1 MYKFYL
7 TIKGVKKEI
16 SQPIGFD
23 TSVFTLKVD
32 TGRFGLDTSFSET
45 RYTFSSLQN
54 HLFYEILE
62 DVEQYGFESVIILDI
77 ETGIDLALTFQLDI
91 KNSSTD
97 GIKTFSATGIQKSAQ
112 GLIQKRSGLKV
123 NLFDTKTID
132 GMPIVPCSRHR
143 VVIDAL
149 PTINTTE
156 WGQTPFNAN
165 MRLLRRKELETF
177 SLVNLFN
184 SMSVQEI
191 SNTYLPVTQ
200 VRNPIHFAI
209 SWIGHSEA
217 LKEFFSQSAMYTSD
231 GITNGFSLKI
241 KDVNLKVSNAL
252 PTTKTSIVY
261 VILKD
266 DEVDNDTSSY
276 YKIKNSSLPVIT
288 LFTKTGNF
296 DVKSGDLEIKI
307 PSMSNLQNLYIYV
320 VVADYRDEEYDYTPN
335 LEISGGSMVMTQQ
348 DESITT
354 TADGVLLRD
363 ALEYVVKSTTGV
375 NNQVFTTIFNSI
387 YPDQIILNGN
397 ALRGINNS
405 FYLSLDTL
413 FAGMKEVGAD
423 FMLNQPNGSDIFIGV
438 RKDFYSDIEAWIF
451 EKEQFDG
458 MTFAPSNE
466 QFSINKFQFKYELY
480 QSEKELVMDNTQY
493 IVHGSQEFSLT
504 NKGVENT
511 KTIVIPWARDPYV
524 LAKQQK
530 TALTENSTVS
540 TQDDNKVFI
549 IDSELTDTSKLIF
562 NNMNLTHTINDGSL
576 ILSRKEAG
584 FFNFKIM
591 GLNVSDTLYI
601 TAGAN
606 QGQYSIENIS
616 NKDVTL
622 KPVNVV
628 PTYEGEAFTAFN
640 IAISVMYTP
649 YPNSRFSVINNI
661 PDYINNL
668 RFTVKRNILTYW
680 NDYLSTA
687 NMYTSKNILA
697 SEIINNKKCETSF
710 GAGLLVI
717 EGADIKTNKKPILT
731 PVVYKDVKFICD
743 LNTFLGLREAL
754 FDTMGYI
761 SFKDFDGVIRKG
773 YPSKLSYSVEK
784 HLVTCD
790 LLEKYSDNS
799 IQIVTIAK
807 NTYQINGTTLI
818 SVFVHSWVNNKLR
831 IFANNGLMVSK
842 PVFWNEVTINGASP
856 KSLQELKDWL
866 KLL

>member
-32 TGRFGLDTSFSET
+32 SGRFGLDTSFSET
-45 RYTFSSLQN
+45 RYTFSSLQD

-62 DVEQYGFESVIILDI
+62 DVEQHGFESVIILDI
-77 ETGIDLALTFQLDI
+77 ETEIDLALTFQLDI

-132 GMPIVPCSRHR
+132 GMPIVPCSRHK

-156 WGQTPFNAN
+156 WGQTPLKADV
-165 MRLLRRKELETF
+165 RLIKYKGLNSF

-184 SMSVQEI
+184 SMGTQEI

-200 VRNPIHFAI
+200 VHTPIRVPF
-209 SWIGHSEA
+209 SGTGR
-217 LKEFFSQSAMYTSD
+217 LKEFFNQSAMYTSE
-231 GITNGFSLKI
+231 GITNGFSLKV
-241 KDVNLKVSNAL
+241 KDVNLKISNAL

-261 VILKD
+261 IILKD
-266 DEVDNDTSSY
+266 DEVDNDTRSY
-276 YKIKNSSLPVIT
+276 YAIKNSLSPAIT

-296 DVKSGDLEIKI
+296 DVKSGDLEVNI
-307 PSMSNLQNLYIYV
+307 PSMNNLQNLYIYV
-320 VVADYRDEEYDYTPN
+320 VVTDYRDDEEYDYTPN

-354 TADGVLLRD
+354 TAEGVLLRD
-363 ALEYVVKSTTGV
+363 ALEYVIKSTTGV
-375 NNQVFTTIFNSI
+375 NNKMFTTIFNSI
-387 YPDQIILNGN
+387 YSDQIILNGN

-413 FAGMKEVGAD
+413 FAGIKEIGAD
-423 FMLNQPNGSDIFIGV
+423 FMLNKPNGSDIFIGV
-438 RKDFYSDIEAWIF
+438 RKDFYLDTEAWIF

-549 IDSELTDTSKLIF
+549 IDNELTDTSKLIF

-606 QGQYSIENIS
+606 QGQYLIENIS

-622 KPVNVV
+622 KPINIV

-640 IAISVMYTP
+640 IAVNVMYTP
-649 YPNSRFSVINNI
+649 YPNSLFSTIKNV
-661 PDYINNL
+661 PEYIGNL
-668 RFTVKRNILTYW
+668 RFTVKRNILNYW

-687 NMYTSKNILA
+687 NIYTDKNILA
-697 SEIINNKKCETSF
+697 SEIINNKKCETSL
-710 GAGLLVI
+710 GTGSLVI

-743 LNTFLGLREAL
+743 LNTFLGLRDAL

-784 HLVTCD
+784 QLVTCD

-831 IFANNGLMVSK
+831 IFANNGLMVAK
-842 PVFWNEVTINGASP
+842 PAFWNEVTINGASP